1 MNHPPP
7 LPALLE
13 NTPGITLATGIL
25 LSACGTF
32 QLGGPAGVLI
42 TCCTPDAL
50 ARVRALA
57 ADLPP
62 PLAFIGAGSNILF
75 ADTGWPGT
83 LVRYTTDTFTPPCPL
98 PGGSWRVNAAVQLD
112 ALAAWACEQG
122 LKGWEA
128 FSGIPGTVGG
138 AVVGNA
144 GAWGVQ
150 MEHMLSAVH
159 GWDAAGQPRDWS
171 VTDCA
176 FTYRDS
182 RLKHDGSW
190 VSEITLTPQPGDPER
205 QRAERAR
212 ILALR
217 AEKHPDWRIT
227 PCIGSFFKNI
237 QPSSAADRR
246 QAAGWFLEQV
256 GAKTETEGGAAVCEK
271 HANILIK
278 AAPTCTAADVHRLA
292 LRLEQRVHETFGI
305 QLEREIQTLGF

>member
-1 MNHPPP
+1 MTQHSPPFKTLQSHPDITVEAGIP
-7 LPALLE
+7 LS
-13 NTPGITLATGIL
+13 T
-25 LSACGTF
+25 CGTF
-32 QLGGPAGVLI
+32 QVGGPAKILI
-42 TCCTPDAL
+42 TCGTPEAL
-50 ARVRALA
+50 AKVRALA
-57 ADLPP
+57 AELPP

-83 LVRYTTDTFTPPCPL
+83 LVRYTTDTFTPPRPL
-98 PGGSWRVNAAVQLD
+98 PDGSWRVNAAIQLD
-112 ALAAWACEQG
+112 ALAAWACDQG
-122 LKGWEA
+122 IKGWEA

-150 MEHMLSAVH
+150 MEHMLCAVH
-159 GWDAAGQPRDWS
+159 GWDAAGQPRDW
-171 VTDCA
+171 TADDCA

-190 VSEITLTPQPGDPER
+190 VGEITLLPLPGDP
-205 QRAERAR
+205 QQQQTERAR

-217 AEKHPDWRIT
+217 AEKHPDWRTT

-237 QPSSAADRR
+237 QPSSAAERR

-256 GAKTETEGGAAVCEK
+256 GAKTETEGGAAVYEK

-278 AAPTCTAADVHRLA
+278 AAPTCTATDVHRLA
-292 LRLEQRVHETFGI
+292 LRLQQRVHEKFNI